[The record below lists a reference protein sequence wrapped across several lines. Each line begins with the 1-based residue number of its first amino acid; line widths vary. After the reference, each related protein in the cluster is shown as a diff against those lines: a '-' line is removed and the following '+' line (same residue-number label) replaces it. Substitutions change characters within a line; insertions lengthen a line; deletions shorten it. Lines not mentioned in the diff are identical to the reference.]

1 MSQNPFL
8 PLKRQLRSTPKTP
21 DFSLIWLLLMNQTG
35 RKTTPFLPIK
45 NCCLQTPLIKKQKNR
60 LALLYNNK
68 GVSCALQGKKDDAIA
83 AYKEALQNKEDFSEV
98 YNNLG
103 AAYVDKGMIDDAIV
117 TYKKALTISPNF
129 GEVYN
134 NLGVAYTKKKGV

>member
-1 MSQNPFL
+1 M
-8 PLKRQLRSTPKTP
+8 
-21 DFSLIWLLLMNQTG
+21 
-35 RKTTPFLPIK
+35 PFLPIK
-45 NCCLQTPLIKKQKNR
+45 KLLSADPSHKETKNR
-60 LALLYNNK
+60 LAMLYNNK

-83 AYKEALQNKEDFSEV
+83 AYKEALKNKEDFSEA

-103 AAYVDKGMIDDAIV
+103 AAYVDKGLIDDAIV
-117 TYKKALTISPNF
+117 TYKKALEINPNF